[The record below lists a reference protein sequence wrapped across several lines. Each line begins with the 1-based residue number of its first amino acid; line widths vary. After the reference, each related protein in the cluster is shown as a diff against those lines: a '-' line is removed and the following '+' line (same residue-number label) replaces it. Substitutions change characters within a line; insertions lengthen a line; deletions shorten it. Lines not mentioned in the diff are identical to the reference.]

1 MFVVHIGAGNL
12 ANGAAEIGGVIEVD
26 GVDGPNGAGA
36 NRFRRDPGVQ
46 SGERENCKLGASVA
60 AIEVFGGV
68 GFSVSAG
75 LSFFER
81 LAKRNAGIFD
91 AAQNVVAGAV
101 ENSRDAVQ
109 AIAGQARAKRWQ
121 NGHASG
127 NGSAEFEVTTV
138 PGGEL
143 KKFGTVASDELFVGR
158 YNGLARLERT
168 ANDLLRGGQATD
180 EFDDDL
186 RVGLQH

>member
-1 MFVVHIGAGNL
+1 M
-12 ANGAAEIGGVIEVD
+12 
-26 GVDGPNGAGA
+26 
-36 NRFRRDPGVQ
+36 
-46 SGERENCKLGASVA
+46 
-60 AIEVFGGV
+60 
-68 GFSVSAG
+68 
-75 LSFFER
+75 
-81 LAKRNAGIFD
+81 
-91 AAQNVVAGAV
+91 
-101 ENSRDAVQ
+101 
-109 AIAGQARAKRWQ
+109 
-121 NGHASG
+121 
-127 NGSAEFEVTTV
+127 